1 MGTRTECVRVGAG
14 FEEARA
20 GIDEEVE
27 VGDVFDSGMRRRSGA
42 SGVVAL
48 FMALWA
54 SAGAREARA
63 EGPDARLIASEAL
76 SAERLGF
83 RDGEA
88 TLGMELR
95 DKAGRIVSRKLIAR
109 TASGANGGRKMRM
122 TFLEP
127 SDQKGIELLVVEA
140 RGQETLQYLWLPR
153 ASELRRIAGGERGGR
168 FQGSDFS
175 FADFEGKSLDAAVV
189 EMVGSEKVGGLETW
203 KIAVS
208 PKPGAVGPGGW
219 SRVVAWVAKD
229 GHVPVKVEF
238 DKGGTVER
246 RLEVKKLQAV
256 EGRLTPTRLV
266 MSDLVAGT
274 RTTLDILDIQP
285 TKRFPD
291 ATFAPESLGR

>member
-1 MGTRTECVRVGAG
+1 MGDVVESGVGRWGRVGAG
-14 FEEARA
+14 FALLIA
-20 GIDEEVE
+20 LG
-27 VGDVFDSGMRRRSGA
+27 GA
-42 SGVVAL
+42 AH
-48 FMALWA
+48 
-54 SAGAREARA
+54 A
-63 EGPDARLIASEAL
+63 EGPDARRIASEAL
-76 SAERLGF
+76 SADRLGF

-109 TASGANGGRKMRM
+109 TVSQGGEARKMRM

-127 SDQKGIELLVVEA
+127 SDQKGIELLVIEA
-140 RGQETLQYLWLPR
+140 RGKETLQYLWLPR

-189 EMVGSEKVGGLETW
+189 ELVGGEKVGGLEAW

-208 PKPGAVGPGGW
+208 PRPGEVGPGGW
-219 SRVVAWVAKD
+219 SRVVAWVGKE
-229 GHVPVKVEF
+229 GRVPLKVEF
-238 DKGGTVER
+238 ERSGTVER

-256 EGRLTPTRLV
+256 EGTLTPTRLV

-291 ATFAPESLGR
+291 STFAPESLGR